1 MNVETDNPGSEAVT
15 RGVRAGL
22 VPQLLPGLVEG
33 AAELLDVARV
43 LEESAGRS
51 VSRGALYTTL
61 NRLEKKGLVS
71 WNVDGTASGESRG
84 GAPKR
89 RFELTEAG
97 MEALRVTQEAL
108 GALTAGLEG
117 QITGGSR

>member
-1 MNVETDNPGSEAVT
+1 MAARRYKKTFLGDLEQMILLAILRLEEEAHAV
-15 RGVRAGL
+15 
-22 VPQLLPGLVEG
+22 
-33 AAELLDVARV
+33 DVARV

-61 NRLEKKGLVS
+61 NRLEKKGLVGWHIEGGS
-71 WNVDGTASGESRG
+71 SGESRG

-97 MEALRVTQEAL
+97 LEALRITQEAL
-108 GALTAGLEG
+108 GALTAGLES
-117 QITGGSR
+117 QISGGSR